1 MNYAVN
7 YDDNDEINRSYK
19 NDGRSE
25 CDRTKEENVYYRM
38 SI

>member
-1 MNYAVN
+1 MNYIVN

-19 NDGRSE
+19 KDRRSE
-25 CDRTKEENVYYRM
+25 YDRTKEENVYYRM